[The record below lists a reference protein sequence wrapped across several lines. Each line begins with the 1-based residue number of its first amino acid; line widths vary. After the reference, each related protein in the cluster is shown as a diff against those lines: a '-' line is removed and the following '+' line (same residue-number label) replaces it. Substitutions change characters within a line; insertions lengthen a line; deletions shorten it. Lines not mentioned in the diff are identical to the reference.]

1 MPLPSRVV
9 DEFGIQWG
17 GLVAQVEMFGR
28 TAPQARLVTNGNLIG
43 SVLPTVPQ
51 SSLANAALCR
61 DPTATPHDLEAVAD
75 EFRRAGVQKW
85 GLWLPGELPAPEHAM
100 VLDSTPAAMFHDL
113 TDLEDVPAVAT
124 PDLATVGRV
133 NDHAYGVA
141 EPRLAPSLANLDPS
155 VHAYGIGDHSV
166 AMAYDHGHD
175 DTVVWFVATR
185 PEDRGKGLAS
195 RLLKRLLLEAKQ
207 RGRKSASLQASAK
220 GKGVYERLGFR
231 TVGTLH
237 LYEERFS

>member
-1 MPLPSRVV
+1 V

-28 TAPQARLVTNGNLIG
+28 TAPQARLIRHGNMIG

-51 SSLANAALCR
+51 SSIANAAICR
-61 DPTATPHDLEAVAD
+61 DATAAPHELAAMAD
-75 EFRRAGVQKW
+75 EFRQAGVQKW
-85 GLWLPGELPAPEHAM
+85 GLWTNGGSAEAEAQAGLT
-100 VLDSTPAAMFHDL
+100 LDSTPAAMFHTL
-113 TDLEDVPAVAT
+113 EDLEEVPPTGT

-133 NDHAYGVA
+133 NDLAYGFT
-141 EPRLAPSLANLDPS
+141 EPRLAPALANLDS
-155 VHAYGIGDHSV
+155 TVHTYGIGDHSV

-175 DTVVWFVATR
+175 DTVVGFVATR
-185 PEDRGKGLAS
+185 PEDRGRGLAG
-195 RLLKRLLLEAKQ
+195 LVLKRLLLEAKQ
-207 RGRKSASLQASAK
+207 RGNRSASLQASAK

-231 TVGTLH
+231 TIGTLH

>member
-1 MPLPSRVV
+1 M

-28 TAPQARLVTNGNLIG
+28 TAPQARLIERGSMIG
-43 SVLPTVPQ
+43 SLLPTVPQ
-51 SSLANAALCR
+51 SSIANAAICR
-61 DPTATPHDLEAVAD
+61 DHTTVPHDLPAIAD
-75 EFRRAGVQKW
+75 EYRQAGVEKW
-85 GLWLPGELPAPEHAM
+85 GLWTDGGAASAEAAERAGL
-100 VLDSTPAAMFHDL
+100 VLDSRPAAMFHSL
-113 TDLEDVPAVAT
+113 RGLEDVPPTAT

-133 NDHAYGVA
+133 NDLAYGFT
-141 EPRLAPSLANLDPS
+141 EPRLASALANLDGN
-155 VHAYGIGDHSV
+155 VRAYGIGDHSV
-166 AMAYDHGHD
+166 AMAYDHGHG

-195 RLLKRLLLEAKQ
+195 TILKRLLLEAEQ
-207 RGRKSASLQASAK
+207 RGRTSASLQASAK

-231 TVGTLH
+231 TIGTLH